1 MTAYTYSGSFPS
13 SPQTNDT
20 LVINDVE
27 YTYTS
32 KGSWAVTGGGIL
44 EGTSVRSTGE
54 TGAVKFLREDGDG
67 TSSWQAP
74 PGGETLAQTLTIG
87 NTVTAAGKI
96 QFRDTGI
103 YINSSVDGQLDI
115 VADTEIQIATTTIDI
130 NGIAKFKSV
139 SRFLYGTVGG
149 PGIAFNG
156 DSNTGFY
163 RIASDHIG
171 ISTGGVKRFDIN
183 STAATFASDVTL
195 GDPSVTG
202 SQLLIEG
209 FSSSGSQTSS
219 KIIFQNTTAAPSD
232 EVGGEIRIDTNVDRR
247 SYEMVFAVG
256 DSAVLTDALT
266 INGVDSTA
274 TFAGDVTLSSASSP
288 EFSVTDTTNTSTF
301 KIVSGNNSSS
311 IGTVTTGHDLYIQT
325 ESVTAL
331 TIDGETQDATFAGD
345 IMTGV
350 TSLPSAG
357 EAGTYLAAAGY
368 TYSSRAGTTKAPHF
382 LMTNNNGTAGSLSSS
397 GTGELLISSG
407 TGNTTAL
414 TLDNSQNATFAGDVT
429 LGTSSEMVMSRLDG
443 LLVMGTA
450 TKPSAQISSSE
461 TMLYI
466 EDTSACVIGMNN
478 TGASGENWRLF
489 TDTSG
494 NFRINNQANGNLVTV
509 GATGDATFAGAVT
522 ANNTITTIA
531 PDTDHTSF
539 EQIASTT
546 TGAVRQLFKNSNNS
560 KNFELSGFFSS
571 GTEQLAVQSKTNTI
585 ARFHHGGSTTFEGD
599 VDMVAGKYLNTGGG
613 SASYHQLYASAI
625 SGVGTITATI
635 GGTHGGC
642 VFFNSSS
649 YGANAA
655 NTVLVVQKV
664 GATGRSINAGGT
676 INASGADFAEYRELI
691 PALYNNTS
699 AGDLLGYNSE
709 GLLTNVFADVTGRFC
724 IKSTSPAYVGNDIWG
739 NENAIGELPEEPVQ
753 DEDTTDEAFADLMVQ
768 YELDKEAHALVLE
781 AARVK
786 VDRIAIAGIVPANV
800 TGITVADVGTYL
812 VPTSNEDG
820 TIGAI
825 AIDEDNLTLKQYIKS
840 FGAVERINGD
850 VVMAAVKTC

>member
-1 MTAYTYSGSFPS
+1 
-13 SPQTNDT
+13 
-20 LVINDVE
+20 
-27 YTYTS
+27 
-32 KGSWAVTGGGIL
+32 
-44 EGTSVRSTGE
+44 
-54 TGAVKFLREDGDG
+54 
-67 TSSWQAP
+67 
-74 PGGETLAQTLTIG
+74 
-87 NTVTAAGKI
+87 
-96 QFRDTGI
+96 
-103 YINSSVDGQLDI
+103 
-115 VADTEIQIATTTIDI
+115 
-130 NGIAKFKSV
+130 
-139 SRFLYGTVGG
+139 
-149 PGIAFNG
+149 
-156 DSNTGFY
+156 
-163 RIASDHIG
+163 
-171 ISTGGVKRFDIN
+171 
-183 STAATFASDVTL
+183 
-195 GDPSVTG
+195 
-202 SQLLIEG
+202 
-209 FSSSGSQTSS
+209 
-219 KIIFQNTTAAPSD
+219 
-232 EVGGEIRIDTNVDRR
+232 
-247 SYEMVFAVG
+247 
-256 DSAVLTDALT
+256 
-266 INGVDSTA
+266 
-274 TFAGDVTLSSASSP
+274 
-288 EFSVTDTTNTSTF
+288 
-301 KIVSGNNSSS
+301 
-311 IGTVTTGHDLYIQT
+311 
-325 ESVTAL
+325 
-331 TIDGETQDATFAGD
+331 
-345 IMTGV
+345 
-350 TSLPSAG
+350 
-357 EAGTYLAAAGY
+357 
-368 TYSSRAGTTKAPHF
+368 
-382 LMTNNNGTAGSLSSS
+382 MTNNNGTAGSLSSS

-664 GATGRSINAGGT
+664 GATGRSINTGGT